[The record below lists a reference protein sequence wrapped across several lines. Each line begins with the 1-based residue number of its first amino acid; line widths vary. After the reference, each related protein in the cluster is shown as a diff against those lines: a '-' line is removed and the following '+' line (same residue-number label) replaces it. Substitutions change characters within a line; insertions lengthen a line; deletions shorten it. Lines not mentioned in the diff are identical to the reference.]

1 MRKETGKKAGKKV
14 GAALLAAMMAV
25 SALGGT
31 VTVQAEEGE
40 LKTIRILGIDNSGT
54 DDSGTTVYLSD
65 WVNGD
70 SKMWEKLTSDLAER
84 GVKLELDLIPSDQ
97 YDTVIQTQLAAGLD
111 CDLVNLHGI
120 DTKTRSRLIS
130 QGRLVSI
137 NNIWENYSNE
147 DTKKFYT
154 EGYGSEGT
162 KLNGMED
169 GNVYWL
175 SSTTVGD
182 YKGTPWGS
190 FGMPMIRKDWVD
202 KLGLEMPTTTDEL
215 FDVLKAFQDQDANG
229 DGEADEVVSLGF
241 NNFGNGLAQYFGLGT
256 SVCYVDYETGKV
268 TSPWYDKGIKDY
280 ISFMKKLCDAG
291 LLETSGQG
299 SEKKAENKVSMINN
313 WWAETWEE
321 PGVMV
326 ADGEAAPYFCGLLCQ
341 GTEGIDPVL
350 SRQNGIQKGGY
361 DFGVTDQADPEA
373 IGALLDY
380 LSSEEFS
387 TLSEFGIEGYTYEVT
402 EDGAKK
408 KIVAGN
414 GSGNSEVEIMNK
426 LPALWVNDGILPRM
440 EIVNREQELESCVEA
455 GKTMGYP
462 ENGYADKAAAIRNVY
477 DNEADYHYA
486 VMDTNGNLA
495 AATEEEN
502 EQIADL
508 TADFETYYQE
518 LLTKLV
524 LGQKSMDDWDKYIS
538 EMKELG
544 LDELIQITQDRY
556 DRAHS

>member
-1 MRKETGKKAGKKV
+1 MRKETGRKAG
-14 GAALLAAMMAV
+14 AAVLAAMMAV
-25 SALGGT
+25 SAMGGT
-31 VTVQAEEGE
+31 VVTVQAEEKE
-40 LKTIRILGIDNSGT
+40 MKTIRILGIDNSGT

-70 SKMWEKLTSDLAER
+70 SKMWEKLCSDLAEK

-137 NNIWENYSNE
+137 NNIWENYSGE
-147 DTKKFYT
+147 EAKKFYT
-154 EGYGSEGT
+154 EGYGGEVA
-162 KLNGMED
+162 KLNTMED

-175 SSTTVGD
+175 SATTVGD
-182 YKGTPWGS
+182 YKGTPWGG
-190 FGMPMIRKDWVD
+190 FVMPMIRKDWLD

-229 DGEADEVVSLGF
+229 DGEADEIVSVDF
-241 NNFGNGLAQYFGLGT
+241 NTFGNGIAQYFGLGT
-256 SVCYVDYETGKV
+256 SVCYVDYETGKA
-268 TSPWYDKGIKDY
+268 TSPWYDEGVKDY
-280 ISFMKKLCDAG
+280 INFMKKLCDTG

-299 SEKKAENKVSMINN
+299 SEKKAENKVAMNNN
-313 WWAETWEE
+313 WWIETWEE
-321 PGVMV
+321 PGVIV
-326 ADGEAAPYFCGLLCQ
+326 ADGEAAPYFCGVFCK
-341 GTEGIDPVL
+341 GMDNVDPVL
-350 SRQNGIQKGGY
+350 SRQNGIQKGSY

-380 LSSEEFS
+380 LSSEEYS
-387 TLSEFGIEGYTYEVT
+387 TLSEFGIEGYTYEVS
-402 EDGAKK
+402 EDGTKK
-408 KIVAGN
+408 KFAAGN
-414 GSGNSEVEIMNK
+414 GSGNSEVEIMSK
-426 LPALWVNDGILPRM
+426 LPALWVNDSILPRM
-440 EIVNREQELESCVEA
+440 EIVNREQELESCIEA

-462 ENGYADKAAAIRNVY
+462 ENGFAEKAAAIQNVY
-477 DNEADYHYA
+477 DHETEYHYA
-486 VMDTNGNLA
+486 VMDTTANLA

-502 EQIADL
+502 ERISEL

-524 LGQKSMDDWDKYIS
+524 LGQKSMDDWDTYLS
-538 EMKELG
+538 DMKELG

>member
-1 MRKETGKKAGKKV
+1 MRKETGKKA

-111 CDLVNLHGI
+111 CDMVNLHGI

-137 NNIWENYSNE
+137 NDIWENYSGE
-147 DTKKFYT
+147 EAKQFYT
-154 EGYGSEGT
+154 EGYGGEVA
-162 KLNGMED
+162 KLNTMED

-175 SSTTVGD
+175 SATTVGD
-182 YKGTPWGS
+182 YKGTPWGG
-190 FGMPMIRKDWVD
+190 FVMPMIRKDWLD

-215 FDVLKAFQDQDANG
+215 FDVLKAFQEQDANG
-229 DGEADEVVSLGF
+229 DGEADEVVAIYLD
-241 NNFGNGLAQYFGLGT
+241 NFGNGLAQYFGLGT

-268 TSPWYDKGIKDY
+268 TSPWYEEGIKDY
-280 ISFMKKLCDAG
+280 INFMKKLCDAG

-299 SEKKAENKVSMINN
+299 SEKKAENKVAMIND
-313 WWAETWEE
+313 WWIETWDE
-321 PGVMV
+321 PGVIV
-326 ADGEAAPYFCGLLCQ
+326 ADGEAAPYFCGILCQ
-341 GTEGIDPVL
+341 GMDGIDPVL
-350 SRQNGIQKGGY
+350 SRQNDIQKGSY

-380 LSSEEFS
+380 LSSEEYS

-402 EDGAKK
+402 EDGTRKK
-408 KIVAGN
+408 FAAGN
-414 GSGNSEVEIMNK
+414 GSGNSEVEIMSK
-426 LPALWVNDGILPRM
+426 LPALWVNDGVLPRM

-462 ENGYADKAAAIRNVY
+462 ENGFAEKAAVIQNVY

-486 VMDTNGNLA
+486 VMDTTANLA

-502 EQIADL
+502 ERIADL

-524 LGQKSMDDWDKYIS
+524 LGQNSMDDWDAYIS